1 MEERV
6 KTSILFKLEEIIH
19 TLLLVLNNYI
29 KDIAKFLFPQ

>member
-6 KTSILFKLEEIIH
+6 KSSILFKLEEIIH
-19 TLLLVLNNYI
+19 TLLLVLNNNI